1 MNTGQVTLYIAA
13 SVDGYIADEDGNVD
27 WLDEFQSEG
36 DEDAGGFSKFLEGVD
51 CLVMGA
57 TTYEQILGFGEWP
70 YGEKPTYVFT
80 HRDLSPAT
88 EAVEFVTRDVAP
100 LSNEL
105 KQQHERIWLV
115 GGANLAQS
123 FLREQEIDDLRLFFV
138 PILLGEGIR
147 LFSGDYNRQR
157 LRLLNTDSDNA
168 GIVEHHYEIID

>member
-1 MNTGQVTLYIAA
+1 MDTGQITLYIAT
-13 SVDGYIADEDGNVD
+13 SVDGYVADEDGSVD

-36 DEDAGGFSKFLEGVD
+36 GEEAGGFSEFLEGVD

-88 EAVEFVTRDVAP
+88 EAVEFVDKDIAS

-105 KQQHERIWLV
+105 KQQHEEIWLV

-123 FLREQEIDDLRLFFV
+123 FLRKQEIDDLRLFFI
-138 PILLGEGIR
+138 PILLEDGIR
-147 LFSGDYNRQR
+147 LFSGNYNRQR
-157 LRLLNTDSDNA
+157 LRLLNAESDNS
-168 GIVEHHYEIID
+168 GIVEHHYEVVD